1 MKSDV
6 EIAQEGVMR
15 PIIQIAAD
23 LGLSE
28 DDIEQYGK
36 YKAKISLAVWDKI
49 KQRPDGKLVLVSA
62 INPTAAG
69 EGKTTTTVGLGDAFR
84 RLGQKAMIALR

>member
-6 EIAQEGVMR
+6 EIAQAAQMKH
-15 PIIQIAAD
+15 ISQIAAEI
-23 LGLSE
+23 GLAE

-36 YKAKISLAVWDKI
+36 YKAKRSLAAWGKI
-49 KQRPDGKLVLVSA
+49 KDRPNGKLVLVTA

-69 EGKTTTTVGLGDAFR
+69 EGKTTTTVGLGDAFKQ
-84 RLGQKAMIALR
+84 LGKSRY